1 MSALRDIIDVVK
13 DIANHEDA
21 DFLKNKP
28 KGSLTRMTKDAVL
41 QFPVITSRSIDISLA
56 QLVVKSLERN
66 FGSLLKIAFSLN
78 AITTERDLTNYIRQF
93 HQNTGISDRE
103 GVTNVMIDKALKESE
118 IVYDVRGNLTESEM
132 VMIRGALVKDNHRL
146 LREYLSELNLDK
158 LNDKYNFSEAREVH
172 NRRFPTSGSIPSDY
186 LDPPKRRNR
195 DIGTQEDLDKIA
207 TNYSTVVE
215 PGEQA
220 EDYIAAGGKSDPR
233 YRMNGDG
240 TINDGSGRPYR
251 PAQTFGKMGMS
262 GERQT
267 QSGGGG
273 SVPPTGGNGRGSST
287 ASPEPNSG
295 KGLIPG
301 RRTSSTAHALG
312 IATTSGGVPIKPG
325 DIGGPLPDRKNGE
338 VPPNGG
344 GGNGSGTVDKSK
356 ESKAVEVQ
364 YLKPA
369 QIKVPTTGR
378 MFTDSDVKKSN
389 EIMPLAITVGV
400 YIVNKDG
407 GHEIYQEFII
417 GVKGVIHPVASDYM
431 IDSMVDGYGRNKT
444 FFNFIKAT
452 TGEISFFKDFVFMV
466 DKLKKDA
473 LDSASKNNKWFS
485 MLKRRS
491 IMAKAKRLLRMK
503 SQLLPNT
510 SIMLS
515 MDEVEAIKAKG
526 VDLMNPSVS
535 KTIIDHYLLLAIVV
549 VNEGLETVDILYD
562 GENNFNTYS
571 FSALTKDA
579 KEDSATKQILNLIK
593 SRPQQF

>member
-1 MSALRDIIDVVK
+1 MSALRDVLDVVK

-21 DFLKNKP
+21 NFLKNKP

-66 FGSLLKIAFSLN
+66 FGSLLRIAFSLN
-78 AITTERDLTNYIRQF
+78 AITTEKDLTNYIRQF
-93 HQNTGISDRE
+93 HQNTGVSDRE
-103 GVTNVMIDKALKESE
+103 GITNVMIDKALGESE
-118 IVYDVRGNLTESEM
+118 IVYNVRGNLTESEM
-132 VMIRGALVKDNHRL
+132 VMIRGVLVKDNHRL

-158 LNDKYNFSEAREVH
+158 LNDKYNFSEARDVRH
-172 NRRFPTSGSIPSDY
+172 RQFPTSGNVPDEY
-186 LDPPKRRNR
+186 MNPPKRRNK
-195 DIGTQEDLDKIA
+195 DTGTQADLDKIA
-207 TNYSTVVE
+207 GNYDVVIK
-215 PGEQA
+215 PGEQI
-220 EDYIAAGGKSDPR
+220 EDNIPTMDGNKAYK
-233 YRMNGDG
+233 RMGL
-240 TINDGSGRPYR
+240 SG
-251 PAQTFGKMGMS
+251 
-262 GERQT
+262 QT
-267 QSGGGG
+267 QAGGGG
-273 SVPPTGGNGRGSST
+273 GLVPPTGGNGGGT
-287 ASPEPNSG
+287 VASASGPNRG
-295 KGLIPG
+295 KGILPG
-301 RRTSSTAHALG
+301 NRTSSVAQALG
-312 IATTSGGVPIKPG
+312 IATGPVPVKPG
-325 DIGGPLPDRKNGE
+325 DIGGPLPPKPPKGTNGTA
-338 VPPNGG
+338 VGGAATGKSQPPIPPKGSVRTNYSLVGG
-344 GGNGSGTVDKSK
+344 
-356 ESKAVEVQ
+356 
-364 YLKPA
+364 
-369 QIKVPTTGR
+369 GR

-400 YIVNKDG
+400 YITNKEG
-407 GHEIYQEFII
+407 TNEIYQEFII

-473 LDSASKNNKWFS
+473 LDSASRNNKWFS

-491 IMAKAKRLLRMK
+491 MLSKAKRLLRMK
-503 SQLLPNT
+503 NQLLPNT

-515 MDEVEAIKAKG
+515 MDEVEAIKANG

-562 GENNFNTYS
+562 GEDNFNTYS